1 MIWKNCDEDATYRN
15 LISCLKNLS
24 TNVKPNQLTSIIERV
39 VKTPMNKIK
48 MDEIELLM
56 SLSFEGNYE
65 TEDEPIAKINQN
77 IVLEF
82 YWDFLTDDNAA
93 T

>member
-1 MIWKNCDEDATYRN
+1 
-15 LISCLKNLS
+15 
-24 TNVKPNQLTSIIERV
+24 
-39 VKTPMNKIK
+39 MNKIK